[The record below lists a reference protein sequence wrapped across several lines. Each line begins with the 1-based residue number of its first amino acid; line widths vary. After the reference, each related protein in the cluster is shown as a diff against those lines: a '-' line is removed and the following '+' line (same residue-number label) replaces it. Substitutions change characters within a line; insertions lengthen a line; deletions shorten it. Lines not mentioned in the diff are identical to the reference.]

1 MTDTWKFTLPE
12 DKVCWD
18 DLKEYA
24 ADDTACATVLTDAAV
39 LKMSAALKEGE
50 WKADGAG
57 TTGYLLKT
65 CAADKMVLHAGDA
78 TTSAADDAVATTV
91 TYGDKLKD
99 GVVTCAAVGATPVA
113 HVTFTIKGFA
123 KEAAA
128 DAETSGAMSLASAVA
143 AGALAVAA
151 TQF

>member
-1 MTDTWKFTLPE
+1 
-12 DKVCWD
+12 
-18 DLKEYA
+18 
-24 ADDTACATVLTDAAV
+24 
-39 LKMSAALKEGE
+39 MSAALKEGE
-50 WKADGAG
+50 FKADGS
-57 TTGYLLKT
+57 TSTGYLLKS
-65 CAADKMVLHAGDA
+65 CAADKMVLHAGADE
-78 TTSAADDAVATTV
+78 AASKADGAVATTV

-99 GVVTCAAVGATPVA
+99 GKVTCVGVGATPVA
-113 HVTFTIKGFA
+113 FVTFTIKGFA

>member
-24 ADDTACATVLTDAAV
+24 ATDTACATAVTDAAA

-50 WKADGAG
+50 WKADGSAAA
-57 TTGYLLKT
+57 GYLLKT
-65 CAADKMVLHAGDA
+65 CAADKMVLHAGATADA
-78 TTSAADDAVATTV
+78 AAADDATPTTV

-99 GVVTCAAVGATPVA
+99 GVVTCA
-113 HVTFTIKGFA
+113 
-123 KEAAA
+123 
-128 DAETSGAMSLASAVA
+128 
-143 AGALAVAA
+143 
-151 TQF
+151 